1 MGISELWFIIKHFT
15 SIPAA
20 CQEKTVLL
28 ESKLEAGLQKQE
40 IDSIHETSILDSLI
54 FFCFLNFLLVCVLMT
69 TYEIHTAKHL
79 GNTNI
84 QHWMKQRLLG
94 TNEKQLMANQNECI
108 TDLRKD
114 RKASRHQ
121 PSEKVQETHRGD
133 FPWFMLFK
141 QGHLLSQVGWRGL
154 DSEMTWLQNLRST
167 MKELPSVGWA
177 HLSTSIHL

>member
-1 MGISELWFIIKHFT
+1 
-15 SIPAA
+15 
-20 CQEKTVLL
+20 
-28 ESKLEAGLQKQE
+28 
-40 IDSIHETSILDSLI
+40 
-54 FFCFLNFLLVCVLMT
+54 MT

-84 QHWMKQRLLG
+84 QHWMKQRPLG

-133 FPWFMLFK
+133 FP
-141 QGHLLSQVGWRGL
+141 
-154 DSEMTWLQNLRST
+154 
-167 MKELPSVGWA
+167 
-177 HLSTSIHL
+177 